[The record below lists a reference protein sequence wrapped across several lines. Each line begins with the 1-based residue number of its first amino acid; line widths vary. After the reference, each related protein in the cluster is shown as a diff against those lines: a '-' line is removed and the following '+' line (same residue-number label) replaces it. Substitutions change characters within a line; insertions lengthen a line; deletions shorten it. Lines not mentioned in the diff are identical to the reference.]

1 MANLFFQWGRCCRHR
16 HTAST
21 KSCDPVVAAVG
32 TAFSTLWTYD
42 PAAVGRT
49 ELITEH
55 NVAPHVQV
63 STYMLPT
70 AAQTGLTVKG
80 SEGRTAALSRCLEQ
94 ISADQCSR
102 FMLTVRRLSG
112 STRGTRSLNSDRIRC
127 LTEKIWYV
135 HGFSSHTHLLFN
147 PQMHFPYKC
156 GSMQGEIPTV

>member
-1 MANLFFQWGRCCRHR
+1 MTNLFPVREMLPQ
-16 HTAST
+16 
-21 KSCDPVVAAVG
+21 PVVAAVG

-55 NVAPHVQV
+55 NVVPHVQV

-70 AAQTGLTVKG
+70 AAQTGLTVRAEQQLCADQ
-80 SEGRTAALSRCLEQ
+80 SHFACLEQ

-102 FMLTVRRLSG
+102 RLSV
-112 STRGTRSLNSDRIRC
+112 STWGTASLNSKRIRC

-135 HGFSSHTHLLFN
+135 CGFSSHTHLLFS
-147 PQMHFPYKC
+147 PQMRCASKR